1 MKFRIESADGSL
13 AKDYRATAPGE
24 FRNDL
29 CSCTEELKYFV
40 DGKQVT
46 LAAAFDAADA
56 QIAAAIANKEKT
68 HKRIWVSEGAS
79 RAHNTFHPKWVRK

>member
-1 MKFRIESADGSL
+1 MKFRIESADGS
-13 AKDYRATAPGE
+13 KDYRATSPGE

-29 CSCTEELKYFV
+29 CSCAEGEFKFFV
-40 DGKQVT
+40 DGNQVT
-46 LAAAFDAADA
+46 IAAAFDAADA
-56 QIAAAIANKEKT
+56 QIAAATANKEKT